1 MLKLAESEAE
11 LAVSGSTPFG
21 CKILSAAAAYGVR
34 NRNARFWSQESEG
47 RLPDGVRLPGGP
59 VLGMLDDTV
68 LLEAGG
74 GEGSSWEEIAAF
86 VRALGPRVFSCE
98 EGAAEKL
105 GFEPSSRG
113 EIMVLRRRDFP
124 EVSADVEWDPS
135 PREIY
140 SLLERSKTATFHPP
154 EFEPFYM
161 DLSYRTRHGAA
172 AAACVR
178 KNTLP
183 ASCAVCTSLTSTAAV
198 ISGVACAPEFRGR
211 GLAGAA
217 VLALAR
223 RLGRENI
230 YIFRADRENAGFYH
244 ALGFEP
250 YGRWVECI
258 GNDAASETKIYP

>member
-11 LAVSGSTPFG
+11 LPISGDTPFG
-21 CKILSAAAAYGVR
+21 CKILASAAAYGGRNPAGVR
-34 NRNARFWSQESEG
+34 NPNAQFWSQE
-47 RLPDGVRLPGGP
+47 GGNSAIG
-59 VLGMLDDTV
+59 LLDDTA

-74 GEGSSWEEIAAF
+74 DPTSRAPAAWEEIAAF

-105 GFEPSSRG
+105 GFAASSRG
-113 EIMVLRRRDFP
+113 EIMVLHPRGLP
-124 EVSADVEWDPS
+124 EVPADVEWDPG

-140 SLLERSKTATFHPP
+140 DLLERSKTPTFRPP

-172 AAACVR
+172 ATACVR
-178 KNTLP
+178 RNTVP
-183 ASCAVCTSLTSTAAV
+183 AACAVCTSLTPGAAV

-211 GLAGAA
+211 GLASAA
-217 VLALAR
+217 VLALAK

-230 YIFRADRENAGFYH
+230 YIFRAEKENAGFYRS
-244 ALGFEP
+244 LGFEP
-250 YGRWVECI
+250 CGRWVECVRS
-258 GNDAASETKIYP
+258 GAAPETKIYP